1 MFSVLQSY
9 KISIALSF
17 VVRFKGCTTKTM
29 QVFTQKRNPITGSTE
44 WELQHENYD
53 YHQEIARSGFADML
67 HDKERNQKYYRAL
80 RLAIK
85 KMHSE
90 GKKANVLD
98 IGTGTGLLSI
108 MAAKCGADSIVAC
121 EAFKPMAEC
130 CLKILQRNN
139 VADKITLIPKRSTD
153 IIVGE
158 NGDMKEKAN
167 ILVTEVFDTELIG
180 EGALSTF
187 THAHEHLL
195 ENDCIVVPDSAV
207 IYAQVVE
214 CPTMQKWNKLNDL
227 ADEDLDII
235 LRTPQ
240 KMKDCA
246 GSAAVHDIQLSQLPR
261 KAFREL
267 SEQIPVFYYDW
278 SGKTPIDLKKT
289 VRQEFTVT
297 NTGKAQMVFMWW
309 ELNMDTEDSK
319 ICKITRTPKQ
329 KNLRYPAKLFPL
341 PSGTTRASK
350 HDAPVAARRKIVLSC
365 APWWCHTD
373 TDLSSERP
381 QDTLPWR
388 DHWMQAV
395 YYLPQELT
403 VQKDTEV
410 TLISCQDEYSL
421 WFYLEDGKTKHK
433 HYKRPVCECGVHM
446 TLSRTH
452 VSYLNDGKRS
462 KKFLARLKEELVR
475 DAVVLDLNG
484 SSLLGLAAAKL
495 GAKHVFILEDK
506 SLNIGILYDYMKENF
521 LENVT
526 IVSDV
531 SDDILKEVTNVTCD
545 PNFSNAIL
553 PWENL
558 KVAYLLHKYR
568 SKLRDIVSII
578 PEGCEFWAMPVEF
591 LDLHKIRV
599 PLEVCEGIDMTIFD
613 QLVESSRILSDV
625 EIEAQPLW
633 EYPCT
638 CRGLPRKL
646 LALDFQD
653 LKPKLA
659 TDGVNSFTDVETD
672 ERQPMN
678 GFAVWMSWSVGGK
691 PVSCGPTEWPSVGAR
706 VDWDSHTRQAVK
718 ILKYPRE
725 VSGDDK
731 WNYQIV
737 TDLDK
742 GLFNITIDLE
752 N

>member
-1 MFSVLQSY
+1 MFKVLQTY
-9 KISIALSF
+9 KSSTSIALSF
-17 VVRFKGCTTKTM
+17 VVRRCTTKTM

-130 CLKILQRNN
+130 CIKILQRNN
-139 VADKITLIPKRSTD
+139 VADKITVIQKRSTD
-153 IIVGE
+153 IVVGE

-195 ENDCIVVPDSAV
+195 EKDCIVVPDSAV

-227 ADEDLDII
+227 ADDDLDII

-246 GSAAVHDIQLSQLPR
+246 GSAAVHDILLSQLPR

-289 VRQEFTVT
+289 VKQEFTVT

-309 ELNMDTEDSK
+309 ELNMDTE
-319 ICKITRTPKQ
+319 
-329 KNLRYPAKLFPL
+329 
-341 PSGTTRASK
+341 G
-350 HDAPVAARRKIVLSC
+350 KIVLSC
-365 APWWCHTD
+365 APWWCHPD
-373 TDLSSERP
+373 ADLSSERP
-381 QDTLPWR
+381 QDTIPWR

-403 VQKDTEV
+403 VHKDTEV

-421 WFYLEDGKTKHK
+421 WFYLEDEKTKHK

-446 TLSRTH
+446 TFSRTH

-462 KKFLARLKEELVR
+462 KKLLARLKEELVK
-475 DAVVLDLNG
+475 DSVVLDLNG
-484 SSLLGLAAAKL
+484 STLLGLAAAKL

-506 SLNIGILYDYMKENF
+506 KFNIGILHDYMKENF

-526 IVSDV
+526 IIADV
-531 SDDILKEVTNVTCD
+531 GDDILKDVTNVICD
-545 PNFSNAIL
+545 PNFSDAIL

-568 SKLRDIVSII
+568 SKLRDTVSII

-599 PLEVCEGIDMTIFD
+599 PLKVCEGIDVTIFD
-613 QLVESSRILSDV
+613 QLVESSRVLSDV

-638 CRGLPRKL
+638 CRGIPRKL
-646 LALDFQD
+646 LALDFHN

-659 TDGVNSFTDVETD
+659 TDGVNTFTDVESD

-678 GFAVWMSWSVGGK
+678 GFVVWTCWSVGGK
-691 PVSCGPTEWPSVGAR
+691 VVSCGPTEWPAVGAR
-706 VDWDSHTRQAVK
+706 LDWDPHTRQAVK
-718 ILKYPRE
+718 ILKYSRE

-737 TDLDK
+737 TDLDE